1 MRIFI
6 KKSLEKTYLFEKN
19 HLSLQANHLT
29 FIDMR
34 IKLWAMAAAL
44 LCGSMTVSAQESD
57 EQFTIATLNVDGLPQ
72 KILMVKLNADGPGDA
87 GTARIGKYLMQK
99 NYDLV
104 MMQEDFSY
112 HNVLTVFLEDDYQFD
127 EWSGEINVS
136 RDIDFLHLQNHRFSC
151 DGLMACWKHDL
162 TVVPQGR
169 TAWTKAF
176 GKFSH
181 ANDDLITKGFR
192 RYDVTLRS
200 GEQITVYNMHM
211 DATDDADEL
220 IHNDAKDTEAR
231 AAQWAQLRDEVLQ
244 QLGSKPIIVT
254 GDLNSFYTR
263 DNIKALFID
272 AINESGKG
280 TASDVWVELKR
291 NGVYPEYV
299 DVSEITDAS
308 EISNIRDGEG
318 LDKVIYINP
327 ATGTKIF
334 PVAFNIDQE
343 GYQHDGKAL
352 GDHYP
357 AVATFQVNPSD
368 KTTGIDDVNRELI
381 INNRYFNLNGQRVN
395 QPQGGIYI
403 VDGQKKVI
411 R

>member
-1 MRIFI
+1 M
-6 KKSLEKTYLFEKN
+6 K
-19 HLSLQANHLT
+19 Q
-29 FIDMR
+29 
-34 IKLWAMAAAL
+34 WVMAASL
-44 LCGSMTVSAQESD
+44 LCGSVTVSAQETS

-72 KILMVKLNADGPGDA
+72 KILVVKLNADGPGDA

-99 NYDLV
+99 GYDIV

-112 HNVLTVFLEDDYQFD
+112 HNVLTVFLEDNYQFD
-127 EWSGEINVS
+127 EWSGDIAIH
-136 RDIDFLHLQNHRFSC
+136 RDIDFLHLQNHRFTC
-151 DGLMACWKHDL
+151 DGLMACWKNDL
-162 TVVPQGR
+162 TVASQGR

-192 RYDVTLRS
+192 RYDVTLRG
-200 GEQITVYNMHM
+200 GEQIIVYNMHM

-244 QLGSKPIIVT
+244 QLGSKPIIIT
-254 GDLNSFYTR
+254 GDLNSFYSR

-280 TASDVWVELKR
+280 KASDVWIELKR
-291 NGVYPEYV
+291 NNVYPEYV

-308 EISNIRDGEG
+308 EISNIRDGEA

-327 ATGTKIF
+327 ANGTKIV
-334 PVAFNIDQE
+334 PVAFTIDQE
-343 GYQHDGKAL
+343 GYQHAGKTL
-352 GDHYP
+352 GDHFP
-357 AVATFQVNPSD
+357 VVVTFQVNLSD
-368 KTTGIDDVNRELI
+368 KTTGIEDVNRDAMT
-381 INNRYFNLNGQRVN
+381 NSRYYDL
-395 QPQGGIYI
+395 QGRSLSPHTSHLSPLQKGIYI
-403 VDGQKKVI
+403 IDGQKKVI

>member
-1 MRIFI
+1 MRM
-6 KKSLEKTYLFEKN
+6 K
-19 HLSLQANHLT
+19 Q
-29 FIDMR
+29 
-34 IKLWAMAAAL
+34 WAIAAAL
-44 LCGSMTVSAQESD
+44 LCGSMTVSAQESA

-72 KILMVKLNADGPGDA
+72 KILVVNLNPDGPGDA

-99 NYDLV
+99 DYDLV

-127 EWSGEINVS
+127 EWSGEISLS
-136 RDIDFLHLQNHRFSC
+136 RDIDFLHLQNHRFAC
-151 DGLMACWKHDL
+151 DGLMACWKNDL

-181 ANDDLITKGFR
+181 CNDDLITKGFR
-192 RYDVTLRS
+192 RYDVTLRG
-200 GEQITVYNMHM
+200 GEQIIVYNMHM
-211 DATDDADEL
+211 DATDDKDEL

-244 QLGSKPIIVT
+244 QLDSKPIIIT
-254 GDLNSFYTR
+254 GDLNSFYSR
-263 DNIKALFID
+263 DNIKTLFID
-272 AINESGKG
+272 AINQSGKG
-280 TASDVWVELKR
+280 TASDVWIELKQ
-291 NGVYPEYV
+291 NNVYPEYV
-299 DVSEITDAS
+299 DVSEVTEAS
-308 EISNIRDGEG
+308 ELSNIRNGEG

-327 ATGTKIF
+327 TTGTKIV
-334 PVAFNIDQE
+334 PVAFNIDRE

-357 AVATFQVNPSD
+357 VAATFQVNPSD
-368 KTTGIDDVNRELI
+368 KTTGIESM
-381 INNRYFNLNGQRVN
+381 NNEQGTMNNVYNLNGQRVS

-403 VDGQKKVI
+403 IDGQKKVI